1 MGWNTVCMSQ
11 VSCLEK
17 KKKKK
22 MNNPRC
28 RGERHE
34 FMQFHLIL
42 ASFFIILFAVCV
54 LQSGLYFPVN
64 SDKIGWY
71 INLYVSW
78 KSYSLVLPYQ
88 TGHKIQERKNNS
100 TKQSTVCK
108 LCYRDY
114 VFSVSCYCREEVISE
129 RFFLKGIVSW
139 HTLKVTITITSTS

>member
-1 MGWNTVCMSQ
+1 MSQ

-64 SDKIGWY
+64 SDQ
-71 INLYVSW
+71 INHRLIY
-78 KSYSLVLPYQ
+78 KFICQLKELLVLPYQ

-108 LCYRDY
+108 LCYQDY
-114 VFSVSCYCREEVISE
+114 VFSVSCFCREEVISDI
-129 RFFLKGIVSW
+129 FFLKGIVSW
-139 HTLKVTITITSTS
+139 HT